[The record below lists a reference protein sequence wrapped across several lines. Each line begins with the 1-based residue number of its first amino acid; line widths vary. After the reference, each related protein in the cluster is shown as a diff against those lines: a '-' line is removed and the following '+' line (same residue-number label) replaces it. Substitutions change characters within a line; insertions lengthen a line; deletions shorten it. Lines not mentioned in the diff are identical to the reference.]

1 MCWTKDRIYIFEFK
15 VDGSTDEALRQI
27 DEKGALIPY
36 RFEGAEGGKGASAAE
51 SVTKLVS
58 EPIEA
63 TGLTTS
69 RDAST
74 GSVTETSPATGSL
87 LVKVGVNISTQTRT
101 IESWKVVVE

>member
-36 RFEGAEGGKGASAAE
+36 RFEGAEGGKAASAAE

-63 TGLTTS
+63 TGLT
-69 RDAST
+69 
-74 GSVTETSPATGSL
+74 
-87 LVKVGVNISTQTRT
+87 
-101 IESWKVVVE
+101 

>member
-1 MCWTKDRIYIFEFK
+1 MCWAKDRIYIFEFK

-36 RFEGAEGGKGASAAE
+36 RFEGAGGPGKAASAAE
-51 SVTKLVS
+51 FVTKLVS

-69 RDAST
+69 RNAFDRL
-74 GSVTETSPATGSL
+74 VTEQVLRPAGYSSRL
-87 LVKVGVNISTQTRT
+87 G
-101 IESWKVVVE
+101 

>member
-36 RFEGAEGGKGASAAE
+36 RFEGAEGGKAASAAE

-74 GSVTETSPATGSL
+74 GSATETSPATGRL

-101 IESWKVVVE
+101 IESWKVVLE